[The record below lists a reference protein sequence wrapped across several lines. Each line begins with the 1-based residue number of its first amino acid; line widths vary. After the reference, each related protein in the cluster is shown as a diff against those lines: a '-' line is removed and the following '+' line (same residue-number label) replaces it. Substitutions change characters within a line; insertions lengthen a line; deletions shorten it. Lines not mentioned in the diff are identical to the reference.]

1 MTQSCYKIEYR
12 NKNAINY
19 DKIDIARNINKK
31 NNKYNLNYKIMKKFR
46 VLSSVLASVLMMTVM
61 SCSSSDDLNGGGAD
75 ANDKSYLAIRINN
88 VGSVAGSRAA
98 SDYSDGTADENHI
111 ESVRF
116 YFFNSDGSP
125 YILKKDG
132 QSTGKN
138 WLEKTE
144 TDDLNTGD
152 KQNPNVSMI
161 SNPLLVIEGNTGASP
176 AVMIAVI
183 NPNSLDGNKL
193 GDGAKTLDDV
203 KRTSIFSQFYATG
216 NKDFVMSNS
225 VYVANGVEKC
235 ASIVTGFV
243 ATTADAAKAKPVDL
257 FVERVVAKVQ
267 PTIDATYTATDGRK
281 WIKIDGKDA
290 MKVGVYGN
298 NDIYAVVDGWGV
310 ADENGKA
317 ELVKQVNTAW
327 NDENLGISVW
337 TSPDYHRC
345 FWTSSVAFAA
355 GSNAEGNAPVNHSY
369 NDFAGRKLTDCAYT
383 LPNAPTSVNADPYAS
398 TLTKMVLAAH
408 LVYKDGED
416 YKTAEICQ
424 YRGQEYL
431 HIADV
436 KTEVANNFADYYIKK
451 GDTRTKLQPSDIDFT
466 AKADGIRDY
475 QVVATLRKLAGDE
488 TLQQKTGTTEDAS
501 SFKDVKIADLQKMMN
516 AEPAQIRKDGKAYY
530 FIPIR
535 HLGTDP
541 TKLGYYGIVR
551 NHVYS
556 INIQNMSGFGT
567 PVYDPDKTIDPTIP
581 SNDATYLAARINVLS
596 WRVVKYNADLDKTK

>member
-1 MTQSCYKIEYR
+1 
-12 NKNAINY
+12 
-19 DKIDIARNINKK
+19 
-31 NNKYNLNYKIMKKFR
+31 MKKFTM
-46 VLSSVLASVLMMTVM
+46 LSFVLASALMMTMM

-98 SDYSDGTADENHI
+98 DDYAVGTEDENHI

-116 YFFNSDGSP
+116 YFFNSDGTP
-125 YILKKDG
+125 YILKNDG

-138 WLEKTE
+138 WLEKS
-144 TDDLNTGD
+144 DDLNTGNKD
-152 KQNPNVSMI
+152 NPNVSMI

-183 NPNSLDGNKL
+183 NPNSLDGDKL

-203 KRTSIFSQFYATG
+203 KRSAVFSKFYTTG
-216 NKDFVMSNS
+216 NKNFVMSNS
-225 VYVANGVEKC
+225 VFVANGVEKC
-235 ASIVTGFV
+235 ASVVTGHV
-243 ATTADAAKAKPVDL
+243 ATSADEAKKKPVEM

-267 PTIDATYTATDGRK
+267 PTINANYTATDGRK
-281 WIKIDGKDA
+281 WTKIDGKDA
-290 MKVGVYGN
+290 MKVGVYGT

-310 ADENGKA
+310 ADEDGKA
-317 ELVKQVNTAW
+317 ELVKQVNTTW

-355 GSNAEGNAPVNHSY
+355 GTGAEGNPPVNHSY
-369 NDFAGRKLTDCAYT
+369 NDFAARKLTDCAYT

-398 TLTKMVLAAH
+398 TLTKMVLVTH
-408 LVYKDGED
+408 LVYKDGTD
-416 YKTAEICQ
+416 YKPAEICQ

-431 HIADV
+431 HVDDV
-436 KTEVANNFADYYIKK
+436 KTEVANSFADYYIKK
-451 GDTRTKLQPSDIDFT
+451 GDTRTKLTPSDIDFT
-466 AKADGIRDY
+466 TTATGIKDY
-475 QVVATLRKLAGDE
+475 QVVATLRTLAGDE
-488 TLQQKTGTTEDAS
+488 SLQKKTGTTEDAS
-501 SFKDVKIADLQKMMN
+501 SYTDVTREALQAEMN
-516 AEPAQIRKDGKAYY
+516 KEPAQIRKEGRAYY

-541 TKLGYYGIVR
+541 KKVGYYGIVR

-556 INIQNMSGFGT
+556 INIQNMFGFGT
-567 PVYDPDKTIDPTIP
+567 PVYDPDKVIDPTIP